1 MATELAKPWYRTITS
16 AQRRSL
22 LSAFLGWMLDSCDI
36 MLYAM
41 VLAHLMKDL
50 GMDKATGGLMSS
62 LTLLASAVG
71 GVLFGVVA
79 DRVGRVR
86 ALMMTI
92 LIYSVFTAA
101 CGLSQNILQ
110 LALFRVLLGLGMGGE
125 WATGA
130 ALVAETWPDEH
141 RGKALGLMQSSW
153 AVGYALAAGIT
164 ALVLPR
170 WGWRAVFFF
179 GILPAFITLWIRKKV
194 EEPEIWRRSRWK
206 EARPNSD
213 EKEVED
219 KEKAPPGEIN
229 QRNGQE
235 KFSQPDWRLKR
246 AEPAWKESEEP
257 KKGPGNKG
265 VGQQEPRKKRGAI
278 AEIFRPPFLKSTLVT
293 SLMNAS
299 TMFAWWGLFTWIPA
313 YLGLPREEGGM
324 GLDVV
329 RTSTWIV
336 VMQVGMW
343 FGYVTFGFI
352 CDRIGRK
359 KTYIFYLLAAAFL
372 VAAYSSVRSNLTL
385 LLLGPLVA
393 FFGTGYFSGFGTIT
407 AEIFPTRI
415 RASAQGFTYNIGRGL
430 SALAPFTIGALAR
443 VHGLSFAFYL
453 TAAFFLMA
461 AVIAFAL
468 PETKG
473 KTLE

>member
-1 MATELAKPWYRTITS
+1 MKKESAAWYRAIS
-16 AQRRSL
+16 PAQRKAL
-22 LSAFLGWMLDSCDI
+22 LSASLGWMLDSCDV

-50 GMDKATGGLMSS
+50 GLDKATGGLMGS
-62 LTLLASAVG
+62 LTLLASAAG
-71 GVLFGVVA
+71 GIIFGLIA

-92 LIYSVFTAA
+92 LIYSFFTAA
-101 CGLSQNILQ
+101 CGLARNIWQ
-110 LALFRVLLGLGMGGE
+110 LAIFRVLLGLGMGGE

-141 RGKALGLMQSSW
+141 RGKALGIMQSSW

-170 WGWRAVFFF
+170 FGWRAVFFF
-179 GILPAFITLWIRKKV
+179 GVLPALVTLWIRKNV
-194 EEPEIWRRSRWK
+194 DEPEIWKRSRWNARRGGDEGEKREITSMESDRRNKKDKFLKYEK
-206 EARPNSD
+206 EAKGKNNG
-213 EKEVED
+213 ED
-219 KEKAPPGEIN
+219 IKAKKA
-229 QRNGQE
+229 GQGH
-235 KFSQPDWRLKR
+235 L
-246 AEPAWKESEEP
+246 
-257 KKGPGNKG
+257 
-265 VGQQEPRKKRGAI
+265 
-278 AEIFRPPFLKSTLVT
+278 AEIFRRPFLRLTLIT
-293 SLMNAS
+293 TLMNAA

-313 YLGLPREEGGM
+313 YLGLPRSEGGM

-329 RTSTWIV
+329 RTSAWIV

-343 FGYVTFGFI
+343 FGYISFGFI
-352 CDRIGRK
+352 CDRLGRK
-359 KTYIFYLLAAAFL
+359 KTYIFFLLAAALF
-372 VAAYSSVRSNLTL
+372 VAIYSSVRSNLSL
-385 LLLGPLVA
+385 LLLGPFVA

-415 RASAQGFTYNIGRGL
+415 RASAQGFTYNFGRGL

-443 VHGLSFAFYL
+443 VHGLAFAFYL
-453 TAAFFLMA
+453 TAAFFLLA
-461 AVIAFAL
+461 AGLALAL

-473 KTLE
+473 RKLE